1 VRSWDL
7 RTHASICAAK
17 SSGIRELLR
26 FAKRLREPIDLV
38 TCHASAIDDIRR
50 PGVLA
55 RVPRK
60 FHPCA
65 CRRNECA
72 TESDFLPLH
81 LAVRLADTGVMR
93 GLPGYR
99 YVLSVYR
106 SIVDRLLHRKITPS
120 VESGQSFSPRD
131 RLAAQHQSPISH
143 PCHDSV
149 DVSRA
154 QRLALLNRSAD
165 HAVESSVPQLAC
177 EIDRVELLQFGP
189 RVREELG
196 LLILSILPTMSSA
209 MLRGLRPASMP
220 FWIAR
225 RIAAIWSSVTYFT
238 NSAP

>member
-1 VRSWDL
+1 M
-7 RTHASICAAK
+7 
-17 SSGIRELLR
+17 
-26 FAKRLREPIDLV
+26 
-38 TCHASAIDDIRR
+38 
-50 PGVLA
+50 
-55 RVPRK
+55 
-60 FHPCA
+60 
-65 CRRNECA
+65 
-72 TESDFLPLH
+72 
-81 LAVRLADTGVMR
+81 RLADTGVMR

-196 LLILSILPTMSSA
+196 LL
-209 MLRGLRPASMP
+209 LRQSDDAAYPASRDLVDS
-220 FWIAR
+220 ANDVER
-225 RIAAIWSSVTYFT
+225 DVARIAACLDALLDCEANRGDLVIGNLLHQLGTVISQPVLDCRVAHVEVDDCACAGNVDRLRRHVAASCQR
-238 NSAP
+238 APDCLDQRR